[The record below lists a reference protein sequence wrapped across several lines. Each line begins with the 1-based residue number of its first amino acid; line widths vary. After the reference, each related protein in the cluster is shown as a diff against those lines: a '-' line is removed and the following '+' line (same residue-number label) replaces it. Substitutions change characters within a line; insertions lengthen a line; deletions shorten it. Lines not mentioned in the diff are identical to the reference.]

1 MSPLRWTLAVLGAL
15 VLLSL
20 AGLAAAGPNEAAVT
34 GNVRLQ
40 GRSSHGG
47 ATVLYDGQPV
57 AATNPDGDFAFL
69 APTIGPHLV
78 EVKAPGYLSRQFF
91 LDDPSGYINLP
102 PTTLRLG
109 DADGN
114 NRVDIIDLIIVTSNY
129 GQSPPQDPRAD
140 LNGDG
145 RVSVTDLIAVSTT
158 YGQRGPQPWTDESS
172 LVWTSRAAM
181 STPRYHLGVAPLGGL
196 IYAVGGCCALGVL
209 DGQNVFTTVEVFDP
223 NTATWTERSPLP
235 TARQSLA
242 VVAAN
247 GKLYAIGGQDR
258 NGQPLAVVEEY
269 TPGADAW
276 TRRAAMPTARS
287 GLAAAVVNGKIYAI
301 GGQAATILAT
311 VEEYDP
317 ATDTWTTRAALPTP
331 RVFLGAASRGNL
343 VYAIG
348 GWGGRGHLGTVEIYN
363 PVENNW
369 TAGPPLPTPRSEL
382 AVVEAHGRLYAL
394 GGYHDSQSFAPL
406 AVVEELDVASMTWRT
421 ETNLNVARLG
431 LGAAA
436 LNDRVYAVGGF
447 GLSYLASVEEGSPTL
462 QIQDLPKQM
471 PKLPA
476 SFPRHL
482 LPLDFQ
488 HELVK

>member
-1 MSPLRWTLAVLGAL
+1 MSPLRWTLALLAVLG
-15 VLLSL
+15 LLCL
-20 AGLAAAGPNEAAVT
+20 AGSAVAAPQEATVT
-34 GNVRLQ
+34 GSVRLQ
-40 GRSSHGG
+40 GRANHGG

-57 AATNPDGDFAFL
+57 TATNLAGDFAFL

-78 EVKAPGYLSRQFF
+78 EVRATGYLSRQFF

-102 PTTLRLG
+102 LTTLRLG
-109 DADGN
+109 DTDGN
-114 NRVDIIDLIIVTSNY
+114 NRVDIIDLIIVTTNY
-129 GQSPPQDPRAD
+129 GQAPPQDPRAD

-145 RVSVTDLIAVSTT
+145 RVGVTDLIAVSST

-172 LVWTSRAAM
+172 LVWTSRPAM
-181 STPRYHLGVAPLGGL
+181 STPRYHLGVAPLGNL
-196 IYAVGGCCALGVL
+196 VYAAGGCCALGVL
-209 DGQNVFTTVEVFDP
+209 DGQNVFNTVEAFDP
-223 NTATWTERSPLP
+223 NTATWSERAPLL

-242 VVAAN
+242 LAAAN

-258 NGQPLAVVEEY
+258 DGQPLAVVEEY
-269 TPGADAW
+269 NPATDAW
-276 TRRAAMPTARS
+276 TRRADMPTPRS
-287 GLAAAVVNGKIYAI
+287 GLAAAVVGGKIYAI

-331 RVFLGAASRGNL
+331 RVFLAAAGQGNR
-343 VYAIG
+343 VYAVG
-348 GWGGRGHLGTVEIYN
+348 GWGGRGHLATVEVFD
-363 PVENNW
+363 PVENRW
-369 TAGPPLPTPRSEL
+369 TPAASMPTPRSEL

-406 AVVEELDVASMTWRT
+406 ATVEAYDPTTDSWRA

-436 LNDRVYAVGGF
+436 LNERVFAIGGY

-462 QIQDLPKQM
+462 QIQDVPKQL
-471 PKLPA
+471 PKLPDG
-476 SFPRHL
+476 FPRHL

-488 HELVK
+488 RELVK